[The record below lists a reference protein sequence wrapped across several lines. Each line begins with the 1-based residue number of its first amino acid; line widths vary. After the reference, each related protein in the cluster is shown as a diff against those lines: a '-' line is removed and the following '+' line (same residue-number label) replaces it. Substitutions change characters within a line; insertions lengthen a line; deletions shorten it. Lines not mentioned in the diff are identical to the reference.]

1 MLYYFTLNKKLMQ
14 TKTYILTKSMLLI
27 ITYAGEFPSFSK
39 CHEYSQT
46 VFDLHKHLTAK
57 VKIDYFG
64 LLWRL

>member
-1 MLYYFTLNKKLMQ
+1 MQ

-27 ITYAGEFPSFSK
+27 IAYAGDFPSFSK

-46 VFDLHKHLTAK
+46 VFDFGKHLTAK
-57 VKIDYFG
+57 VKINYFG

>member
-1 MLYYFTLNKKLMQ
+1 MQ

-46 VFDLHKHLTAK
+46 VFDLDKT
-57 VKIDYFG
+57 
-64 LLWRL
+64 LLQKLKLITLDCYGDFEDLYEY